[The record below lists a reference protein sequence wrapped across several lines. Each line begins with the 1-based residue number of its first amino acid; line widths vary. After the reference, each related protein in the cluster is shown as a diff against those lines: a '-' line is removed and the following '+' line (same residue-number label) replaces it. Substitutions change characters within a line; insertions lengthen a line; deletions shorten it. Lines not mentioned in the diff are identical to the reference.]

1 VLLLQKLYR
10 RGEGGVELRWGTG
23 IISLLELAV
32 VLAAA
37 CRIAR
42 ILEMLRSRVRASSS
56 PAAGLFCLA
65 FLLNIRTPSPR
76 LGRSCGGTEDN
87 VTDGGT
93 SWHYTRQGG

>member
-1 VLLLQKLYR
+1 M
-10 RGEGGVELRWGTG
+10 TG
-23 IISLLELAV
+23 IITLLELAA

-37 CRIAR
+37 CRMVR
-42 ILEMLRSRVRASSS
+42 MLEMLRRRVQASSL
-56 PAAGLFCLA
+56 PAAGIFGLA

-93 SWHYTRQGG
+93 W